1 MSDPLLVRLAAAHH
15 RLESAEHDAAALAA
29 AQAERGRE
37 LAALDE
43 QVDRLLARAGIST
56 PALAATEPPP
66 AVASRP
72 AEEPADPLA
81 DHVATSDAFA
91 RGLEDD
97 LAYLHANGI
106 DSIAWEDLLD
116 AATLADID
124 ARLRRPVRAES
135 MTAADVRTVRVC
147 ASLGII
153 AVLLDDSIDRTV
165 SDRLCD
171 LHDPASALGSSQ
183 LGQAIR
189 QWDKDGKRL
198 AIDYT
203 GPGIGGPHGVHRV
216 RSSGHDLLRPFSAL
230 RQIREGAFTG
240 LNWQN
245 NVPVLVNADRG
256 RPEWP
261 PYRQAEEL
269 FGANGAM
276 LLWFKHLAA
285 DFTTDKSL
293 PLPGATFLQE
303 STDEAIRRFGAEAYI
318 GGLNLRRVALSG
330 ALPVAVVELGVR
342 SSVFIRAWQQT
353 GSCRMTPERTAKLQN
368 MLLLSHGLVAAA
380 SAGKVTVCWGDEGPA
395 ALRYLNPAAFNA
407 AGRYAIP
414 VAVRFALSSESR
426 HSKRIE
432 RELAGGWDALA
443 TAWEF
448 DAAVQA
454 YERTSA
460 ASSLTL

>member
-1 MSDPLLVRLAAAHH
+1 MSDPRLVRLAAAHH
-15 RLESAEHDAAALAA
+15 RLESAEHDAAVLAA
-29 AQAERGRE
+29 EGGRE

-43 QVDRLLARAGIST
+43 QVDTLLARAGIT
-56 PALAATEPPP
+56 APAPAATEPPP

-72 AEEPADPLA
+72 AGEPADPVTA
-81 DHVATSDAFA
+81 DLATSDAFA

-106 DSIAWEDLLD
+106 SAVAWEDLLD

-124 ARLRRPVRAES
+124 ARLRRPVRAEP

-147 ASLGII
+147 ASLGIV

-165 SDRLCD
+165 RDRLCD

-203 GPGIGGPHGVHRV
+203 GPGIGGPCGVHRV
-216 RSSGHDLLRPFSAL
+216 RSSGHGLLRPFSAL
-230 RQIREGAFTG
+230 RQIREGVFEG
-240 LNWQN
+240 HHWRGDVLI
-245 NVPVLVNADRG
+245 PVRADRG
-256 RPEWP
+256 RPEWA
-261 PYRQAEEL
+261 PYRRAEEL
-269 FGANGAM
+269 FDANGAM

-293 PLPGATFLQE
+293 PLPGATFLHE

-342 SSVFIRAWQQT
+342 SSVFIRAWRQT
-353 GSCRMTPERTAKLQN
+353 GSCRMTPECTAKLEN

-380 SAGKVTVCWGDEGPA
+380 GAGKVTVCWDDEGPA
-395 ALRYLNPAAFNA
+395 ALRHLNPAAFKA

-414 VAVRFALSSESR
+414 VAVRLAGSSESR
-426 HSKRIE
+426 SSERIE
-432 RELAGGWDALA
+432 RELAAGWDALA

-454 YERTSA
+454 YERTPA
-460 ASSLTL
+460 ASSLTF